1 MVKKIAFAFIIIIIV
16 IIFIFLPKGVSKD
29 SSNTAPVSTPE
40 NEPPKVVSTKPNPLQ
55 EAIIPTV
62 DKIEI
67 TFNRPLENEGELKL
81 RFDPKVSFKVSVS
94 QDRKTGIINFEKPLD
109 LGTSYTLFI
118 KPDTKF
124 IGLGEWGRE
133 DVFHFRTIPYKGL

>member
-1 MVKKIAFAFIIIIIV
+1 MI
-16 IIFIFLPKGVSKD
+16 PKGVSKD
-29 SSNTAPVSTPE
+29 SSNTAPVTTSE
-40 NEPPKVVSTKPNPLQ
+40 NDPPRIVSTKPDPLQ

-67 TFNRPLENEGELKL
+67 TFNRSLENEGELKL
-81 RFDPKVSFKVSVS
+81 RFDPQVLFKVSVS
-94 QDRKTGIINFEKPLD
+94 QDRKTGTISFEKPLD
-109 LGTSYTLFI
+109 LGASYTLFI

-124 IGLGEWGRE
+124 TGLGEWGRE